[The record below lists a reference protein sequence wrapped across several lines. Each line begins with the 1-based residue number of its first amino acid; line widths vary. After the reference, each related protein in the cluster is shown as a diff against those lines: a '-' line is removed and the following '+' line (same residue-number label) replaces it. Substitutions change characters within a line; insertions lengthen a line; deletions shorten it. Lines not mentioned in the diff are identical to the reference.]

1 MPPKANKPAAPKKPT
16 KPSAKSKT
24 GNTACSQAASNWQLA
39 IRGKEPLDPQTYA
52 TLAKCRA
59 MTRTAKQADDRA
71 RMGYNLN
78 EQGAAALKG
87 RLQKRFDQ
95 GLITQKS
102 RDERLKTLLQQRK
115 EKQAAVAAKPVTQT
129 VEKLTGTKAVAQ
141 RFENAENKFIEHA
154 ISHAGLT
161 RPQAVTAL
169 NAMTKAK
176 AVKIDP
182 IIGQF
187 SFTHGAFGDKAVI
200 RRAAGIEPA
209 KPAEPVKSPAIKSI
223 KGTYHVTQHE
233 RNAIYQGFEQNA
245 KEWKTQRKHYKIQ
258 NQSESGA
265 LLVITD
271 NPGKKN
277 QAEQK
282 VYVTFKS
289 NQKPTDKAAAL
300 VSSVRQKPGYGVA
313 RASAAGNRELVG
325 LKMRDKGQVTTQP
338 AFTLKQSSSQGGTGA
353 GRSMGVLFQTEGTAL
368 DKAAQ
373 AGQKAPLPGQAGLF
387 ASENQT
393 GKPPKYVLEAG
404 FTTWKQVNKFG
415 LNNIVKDAPSIAKA
429 AVDPTR
435 NKYAGGSRDWI
446 ENDIASRIV
455 KMTRIHGNKQLAIKA
470 VAREYELQSQ
480 RQQEPGMPEVYKSI
494 SSELYKSSD
503 LYSYKLNSQSQ
514 PPKPFSR
521 QGQLAP
527 GRGTEAP
534 ERSQRIQRIR
544 NKIIEKAK
552 SVQNELRKVNTA
564 KNKSNSPVWDSSYQK
579 LVDRGS
585 KAKARLANLAKA
597 TDNLKKLEPVKK
609 VATGRGTEERKNL
622 AQAKAEA
629 RKLINDTTVKVS
641 SNSFYYNSHDPEKRA
656 KTYSAGYTKDI
667 QSNMRGQVKRAK
679 TANDAKVILDVLK
692 QHVTGMKTRI
702 AAWANAESR
711 TASWAVTGRGN
722 FNSSRNSKRMDS
734 AMNKSQEISDYSKG
748 LENAVSRA
756 LLKKSD
762 TGTAITRLAK
772 IRTRLERRKSKLNSD
787 KQIQT
792 RTAVYSAR
800 GLDEFANATKED
812 RSQALKNS
820 MGQLKQIDK
829 DRKTI
834 LGRLKKIT
842 AAESNL
848 KMQTRIS
855 RSL

>member
-52 TLAKCRA
+52 TLAKCRS

-209 KPAEPVKSPAIKSI
+209 KPVDNSQQSIGLNLNDPFLPI
-223 KGTYHVTQHE
+223 KGMALGKAVELAKKSVPGRFKTDAEYAS
-233 RNAIYQGFEQNA
+233 AIMNRPGPWIDEIKRAQRIIQTEKLTKYQDNFQPNQVQSEILQSMYVA
-245 KEWKTQRKHYKIQ
+245 KEVKPYYLDPEDGSYKFYLKEM
-258 NQSESGA
+258 NQLTKSGLIKDTGLTVNEYGA
-265 LLVITD
+265 KRRTFEFTEY
-271 NPGKKN
+271 GKSKF
-277 QAEQK
+277 A
-282 VYVTFKS
+282 VTPS
-289 NQKPTDKAAAL
+289 PRTKPTDKAASL

-325 LKMRDKGQVTTQP
+325 LKMRDKGTVTTQP
-338 AFTLKQSSSQGGTGA
+338 A
-353 GRSMGVLFQTEGTAL
+353 
-368 DKAAQ
+368 
-373 AGQKAPLPGQAGLF
+373 
-387 ASENQT
+387 
-393 GKPPKYVLEAG
+393 KPA
-404 FTTWKQVNKFG
+404 
-415 LNNIVKDAPSIAKA
+415 
-429 AVDPTR
+429 
-435 NKYAGGSRDWI
+435 
-446 ENDIASRIV
+446 
-455 KMTRIHGNKQLAIKA
+455 
-470 VAREYELQSQ
+470 
-480 RQQEPGMPEVYKSI
+480 
-494 SSELYKSSD
+494 
-503 LYSYKLNSQSQ
+503 
-514 PPKPFSR
+514 FSR

-527 GRGTEAP
+527 GRGTK
-534 ERSQRIQRIR
+534 ERSEIAKQKWEDRPRRFLMGQTYLTKSGEPMLIHSKRQGYLTAFPYENGKPVVHSGSAIKFAYTDMAK
-544 NKIIEKAK
+544 KIAPDFRTDIT
-552 SVQNELRKVNTA
+552 NT
-564 KNKSNSPVWDSSYQK
+564 P
-579 LVDRGS
+579 
-585 KAKARLANLAKA
+585 ANLKETNNTTQSPKPFSRGGQLA
-597 TDNLKKLEPVKK
+597 P
-609 VATGRGTEERKNL
+609 GRGTEERKNL
-622 AQAKAEA
+622 AQSKAEA

-855 RSL
+855 RAL

>member
-102 RDERLKTLLQQRK
+102 RDERLKMLLQQRK
-115 EKQAAVAAKPVTQT
+115 AKQAAVAAKPVTQT

-200 RRAAGIEPA
+200 RKAAGIEPA
-209 KPAEPVKSPAIKSI
+209 KPADPVKSPAIKSI

-289 NQKPTDKAAAL
+289 NQKPTDKAASL

-313 RASAAGNRELVG
+313 RASAVGNRELVG
-325 LKMRDKGQVTTQP
+325 LKMRNKGQVTTQP

-387 ASENQT
+387 EK
-393 GKPPKYVLEAG
+393 KPA
-404 FTTWKQVNKFG
+404 
-415 LNNIVKDAPSIAKA
+415 
-429 AVDPTR
+429 
-435 NKYAGGSRDWI
+435 
-446 ENDIASRIV
+446 
-455 KMTRIHGNKQLAIKA
+455 
-470 VAREYELQSQ
+470 
-480 RQQEPGMPEVYKSI
+480 
-494 SSELYKSSD
+494 
-503 LYSYKLNSQSQ
+503 
-514 PPKPFSR
+514 FSR

-527 GRGTEAP
+527 GRGTEQRRARAQYLSGIRKNDPEMVVEAANRRFQLDNSKIKWSVTRSDDGQVSIGKALAP
-534 ERSQRIQRIR
+534 TNFQVYRDIAKQSIR
-544 NKIIEKAK
+544 
-552 SVQNELRKVNTA
+552 
-564 KNKSNSPVWDSSYQK
+564 
-579 LVDRGS
+579 
-585 KAKARLANLAKA
+585 
-597 TDNLKKLEPVKK
+597 KKLDKSRIAQPPQPKPFSRGGQL
-609 VATGRGTEERKNL
+609 APGRGTEERKNQSEYMIAL
-622 AQAKAEA
+622 RSGNQERIA
-629 RKLINDTTVKVS
+629 V
-641 SNSFYYNSHDPEKRA
+641 A
-656 KTYSAGYTKDI
+656 KTKISERDSDRIHHSYKQFRKFRDNTPRISVGREAG
-667 QSNMRGQVKRAK
+667 
-679 TANDAKVILDVLK
+679 
-692 QHVTGMKTRI
+692 
-702 AAWANAESR
+702 
-711 TASWAVTGRGN
+711 
-722 FNSSRNSKRMDS
+722 
-734 AMNKSQEISDYSKG
+734 
-748 LENAVSRA
+748 
-756 LLKKSD
+756 
-762 TGTAITRLAK
+762 
-772 IRTRLERRKSKLNSD
+772 
-787 KQIQT
+787 
-792 RTAVYSAR
+792 
-800 GLDEFANATKED
+800 
-812 RSQALKNS
+812 KNGY
-820 MGQLKQIDK
+820 MPNQK
-829 DRKTI
+829 
-834 LGRLKKIT
+834 KKIVY
-842 AAESNL
+842 
-848 KMQTRIS
+848 K
-855 RSL
+855 

>member
-1 MPPKANKPAAPKKPT
+1 MPPKAQKKPAAPKKPT

-24 GNTACSQAASNWQLA
+24 GNTACSQAASNWQLS

-209 KPAEPVKSPAIKSI
+209 KQADSLGTAESYI
-223 KGTYHVTQHE
+223 G
-233 RNAIYQGFEQNA
+233 NAIQANRYADRLKSNPSAMAAFRQTTLDKWKSGVLEQA
-245 KEWKTQRKHYKIQ
+245 KTGRLSDDVLDSYESQFGRGSVGKTFRGVYEKGA
-258 NQSESGA
+258 SGYFTKD
-265 LLVITD
+265 IRT
-271 NPGKKN
+271 
-277 QAEQK
+277 
-282 VYVTFKS
+282 
-289 NQKPTDKAAAL
+289 NQKPTDKAASL

-387 ASENQT
+387 EK
-393 GKPPKYVLEAG
+393 KPA
-404 FTTWKQVNKFG
+404 
-415 LNNIVKDAPSIAKA
+415 
-429 AVDPTR
+429 
-435 NKYAGGSRDWI
+435 
-446 ENDIASRIV
+446 
-455 KMTRIHGNKQLAIKA
+455 
-470 VAREYELQSQ
+470 
-480 RQQEPGMPEVYKSI
+480 
-494 SSELYKSSD
+494 
-503 LYSYKLNSQSQ
+503 
-514 PPKPFSR
+514 FSR

-527 GRGTEAP
+527 GRGTK
-534 ERSQRIQRIR
+534 ERSEIAKQKWEDRPRRFLMGQTYLTKSGEPMLIHSKRQGYLTAFPYENGKPVVHSGSAIKFAYTDMAK
-544 NKIIEKAK
+544 KIAPDFRTDIT
-552 SVQNELRKVNTA
+552 NT
-564 KNKSNSPVWDSSYQK
+564 P
-579 LVDRGS
+579 
-585 KAKARLANLAKA
+585 ANLKETNNTTTSPKPFSRGGQLA
-597 TDNLKKLEPVKK
+597 P
-609 VATGRGTEERKNL
+609 GRGTPERNEMAL
-622 AQAKAEA
+622 MLRGA
-629 RKLINDTTVKVS
+629 RNTLKSL
-641 SNSFYYNSHDPEKRA
+641 
-656 KTYSAGYTKDI
+656 KDI
-667 QSNMRGQVKRAK
+667 GKKRLTESGRKGLITKAS
-679 TANDAKVILDVLK
+679 K
-692 QHVTGMKTRI
+692 QLSQLRSLARYGTN
-702 AAWANAESR
+702 WANI
-711 TASWAVTGRGN
+711 
-722 FNSSRNSKRMDS
+722 
-734 AMNKSQEISDYSKG
+734 KSYD
-748 LENAVSRA
+748 
-756 LLKKSD
+756 
-762 TGTAITRLAK
+762 
-772 IRTRLERRKSKLNSD
+772 
-787 KQIQT
+787 
-792 RTAVYSAR
+792 
-800 GLDEFANATKED
+800 
-812 RSQALKNS
+812 
-820 MGQLKQIDK
+820 
-829 DRKTI
+829 
-834 LGRLKKIT
+834 
-842 AAESNL
+842 
-848 KMQTRIS
+848 
-855 RSL
+855 

>member
-102 RDERLKTLLQQRK
+102 RDERLKMLLQQRKVAKETGVNSILSDESISQIRKTGMTPADDKFPTMFKDKDGRMNVVRQAFPAAVIDRRNILERSIESRIEARKTYKDLQNKDEVIKDQKFKEFIDRVVTEMPSDNLRERASISVLNAINKNYMQIRADKGKLSKTEQSQVFDKAVEKTKVEYGLQQRK
-115 EKQAAVAAKPVTQT
+115 EKQANKTRNQVNSGKNSDLTHEKGVRAAADLAGVSIVGAKNLKKADKALQEASVLPLHRKVGRLNTSDLRNEFNAKRSPVIGDSWALSDGTRVEVIKINPRTIIGQDGKKKYTRGSVVDLSIISKTKGRTISVYTDKNVDFRGNTLSVGRNTQERSARALQLLNERKAKQAAVAA
-129 VEKLTGTKAVAQ
+129 
-141 RFENAENKFIEHA
+141 
-154 ISHAGLT
+154 
-161 RPQAVTAL
+161 
-169 NAMTKAK
+169 
-176 AVKIDP
+176 
-182 IIGQF
+182 
-187 SFTHGAFGDKAVI
+187 
-200 RRAAGIEPA
+200 
-209 KPAEPVKSPAIKSI
+209 
-223 KGTYHVTQHE
+223 
-233 RNAIYQGFEQNA
+233 
-245 KEWKTQRKHYKIQ
+245 
-258 NQSESGA
+258 
-265 LLVITD
+265 
-271 NPGKKN
+271 
-277 QAEQK
+277 
-282 VYVTFKS
+282 
-289 NQKPTDKAAAL
+289 KPTDKAAAL

-325 LKMRDKGQVTTQP
+325 LKMRDKGTVTTQP

-387 ASENQT
+387 EK
-393 GKPPKYVLEAG
+393 KPA
-404 FTTWKQVNKFG
+404 
-415 LNNIVKDAPSIAKA
+415 
-429 AVDPTR
+429 
-435 NKYAGGSRDWI
+435 
-446 ENDIASRIV
+446 
-455 KMTRIHGNKQLAIKA
+455 
-470 VAREYELQSQ
+470 
-480 RQQEPGMPEVYKSI
+480 
-494 SSELYKSSD
+494 
-503 LYSYKLNSQSQ
+503 
-514 PPKPFSR
+514 FSR
-521 QGQLAP
+521 QGQPAP
-527 GRGTEAP
+527 
-534 ERSQRIQRIR
+534 
-544 NKIIEKAK
+544 
-552 SVQNELRKVNTA
+552 
-564 KNKSNSPVWDSSYQK
+564 
-579 LVDRGS
+579 
-585 KAKARLANLAKA
+585 
-597 TDNLKKLEPVKK
+597 
-609 VATGRGTEERKNL
+609 GRGTEERKNL

-722 FNSSRNSKRMDS
+722 FNSSRNLKRMDS

-855 RSL
+855 RAL

>member
-24 GNTACSQAASNWQLA
+24 GNTACSQAASNWQLS

-78 EQGAAALKG
+78 DQGAAALKG

-102 RDERLKTLLQQRK
+102 RDERLKMLLQQRK
-115 EKQAAVAAKPVTQT
+115 EKQAAVAAKP
-129 VEKLTGTKAVAQ
+129 A
-141 RFENAENKFIEHA
+141 
-154 ISHAGLT
+154 
-161 RPQAVTAL
+161 
-169 NAMTKAK
+169 
-176 AVKIDP
+176 
-182 IIGQF
+182 
-187 SFTHGAFGDKAVI
+187 
-200 RRAAGIEPA
+200 
-209 KPAEPVKSPAIKSI
+209 
-223 KGTYHVTQHE
+223 
-233 RNAIYQGFEQNA
+233 
-245 KEWKTQRKHYKIQ
+245 
-258 NQSESGA
+258 
-265 LLVITD
+265 
-271 NPGKKN
+271 
-277 QAEQK
+277 
-282 VYVTFKS
+282 
-289 NQKPTDKAAAL
+289 DKAASL

-325 LKMRDKGQVTTQP
+325 LKMRNKGQVTTQP

-373 AGQKAPLPGQAGLF
+373 AGQKAPLAGQGSLFRGAAIDNKTTRRLEFNEAKRQAYSGTLNLSRESLKRIKIGGMEVTTSERPGIYNVFHSVTGRQMGIIDTTLGKDHRISTESYGYSEKNAQNLKKISEEMRKIQLRSEIGTLASRQSMSGPSSYVFGRLAGKKPEDYRISYNPSTRKPTQPPKPAFSRQGQKAPLPGQAGMF

-480 RQQEPGMPEVYKSI
+480 RQQEAGMPEVYKSI

-503 LYSYKLNSQSQ
+503 LYNYKLNSQSQ

-521 QGQLAP
+521 QGQPAP
-527 GRGTEAP
+527 
-534 ERSQRIQRIR
+534 
-544 NKIIEKAK
+544 
-552 SVQNELRKVNTA
+552 
-564 KNKSNSPVWDSSYQK
+564 
-579 LVDRGS
+579 
-585 KAKARLANLAKA
+585 
-597 TDNLKKLEPVKK
+597 
-609 VATGRGTEERKNL
+609 GRGTEERKNL

-855 RSL
+855 RAL